1 MVKEFSYRGKGIEEL
16 KQLDTREFA
25 KFLPSRTRRC
35 LLKQVE
41 EVEKFLRSCNKKI
54 SINKDIRTHRRDLI
68 IVPKMVGLIIYIH
81 SGKEFLPIKIVDE
94 MIGHR
99 LGEFAITRKKV
110 EHGAAGIGA
119 TRSSAFLSVK

>member
-54 SINKDIRTHRRDLI
+54 SVNKDIRTHRRDLI

-81 SGKEFLPIKIVDE
+81 RGKEFLPIKIVDE